1 MLTTSQKTSVD
12 VIKLIK
18 TLEDTSRDWSLGLL
32 QESDIHEKFN
42 LEILTM
48 VCENTVTGNI
58 RPVGC
63 F

>member
-1 MLTTSQKTSVD
+1 MLTTSQKTSGD

-48 VCENTVTGNI
+48 HGL
-58 RPVGC
+58 
-63 F
+63 